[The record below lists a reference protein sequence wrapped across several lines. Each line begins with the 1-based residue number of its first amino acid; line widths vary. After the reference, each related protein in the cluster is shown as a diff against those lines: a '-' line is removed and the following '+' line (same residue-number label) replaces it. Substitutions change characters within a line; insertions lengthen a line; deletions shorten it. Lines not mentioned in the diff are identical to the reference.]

1 MASTDLFEAIFDKVD
16 MALDTYIVSTV
27 GDLIAF
33 ITPIFSNLLIIWIA
47 IWGYM
52 MMYGKVSEPLQE
64 GVFRILRIG
73 FIMAFGLS
81 VGTYMGV
88 VVELLAGGAET
99 ISAVITGTPAGAS
112 AATLDNLFSKVFEVS
127 EAAWD
132 MGGILDGNFGMYLI
146 SLIVLVVGAGL
157 ALVVA
162 FLILLSKIMTTVL
175 LGIGPIFIV
184 MLLFNATQRFF
195 ESWLS
200 MVMNFGFIL
209 VLSAAIGTLMT
220 TLAGSYITA
229 MAGGDASAL
238 ANLGDAAMLCIV
250 FGLCILVIKQV
261 PSVAAALGGGVAL
274 ATQGALS
281 ATMSAMRPTNIRRQ
295 YRNVQRDLRL
305 AGGAAAKPI
314 TSTYG
319 AGQKGYAAYQKRF
332 GAGNSIT
339 GKSA

>member
-1 MASTDLFEAIFDKVD
+1 MASTNLFEAIFDKVD
-16 MALDTYIVSTV
+16 TALDTYIVSTV
-27 GDLIAF
+27 GDIIAF
-33 ITPIFSNLLIIWIA
+33 INPIFSSLLIIWIA
-47 IWGYM
+47 IWGYLM
-52 MMYGKVSEPLQE
+52 LFGKVSEPLQE
-64 GVFRILRIG
+64 GG
-73 FIMAFGLS
+73 FSNTSSWLHYGAWLNCWYLHGGGCRRS
-81 VGTYMGV
+81 GTYS
-88 VVELLAGGAET
+88 EEIA
-99 ISAVITGTPAGAS
+99 SVITGSPTGTS

-175 LGIGPIFIV
+175 LGIGSLFIV

-195 ESWLS
+195 ESWLG

-209 VLSAAIGTLMT
+209 VLSAAIGSLMT
-220 TLAGSYITA
+220 TLASSYITA
-229 MAGGDASAL
+229 MSGADASSL

-250 FGLCILVIKQV
+250 FSLCILVVKQV

-274 ATQGALS
+274 ATQGAIG
-281 ATMSAMRPTNIRRQ
+281 ATMSAMRPTNIRRKYQ
-295 YRNVQRDLRL
+295 AAKRDLRL

-314 TSTYG
+314 TSSYG
-319 AGQKGYAAYQKRF
+319 AGRKGYAAYQKRF

-339 GKSA
+339 GSAG

>member
-1 MASTDLFEAIFDKVD
+1 MASTNLFEAIFDKVD
-16 MALDTYIVSTV
+16 TALDTYIVSTV
-27 GDLIAF
+27 GDIIAF
-33 ITPIFSNLLIIWIA
+33 INPIFSSLLIIWIA
-47 IWGYM
+47 IWGYLM
-52 MMYGKVSEPLQE
+52 LFGKVSEPLQE

-73 FIMAFGLS
+73 FIMALGLTA
-81 VGTYMGV
+81 GTYMGV
-88 VVELLAGGAET
+88 VVDVLAHGPEEIAS
-99 ISAVITGTPAGAS
+99 IITGSPTGTS

-175 LGIGPIFIV
+175 LGIGPLFIV

-195 ESWLS
+195 ESWLG

-209 VLSAAIGTLMT
+209 VLSAAIGSLMT
-220 TLAGSYITA
+220 TLASSYITA
-229 MAGGDASAL
+229 MSGADASAL

-250 FGLCILVIKQV
+250 FGLCILVVKQV

-274 ATQGALS
+274 ATQGAIG

-295 YRNVQRDLRL
+295 YRNAQRDLRL
-305 AGGAAAKPI
+305 AGGAAAKPL
-314 TSTYG
+314 TSSYG
-319 AGQKGYAAYQKRF
+319 AGRKGYAAYQKRF

-339 GKSA
+339 GSAG